1 MKKCGACGSVIPGDT
16 NTFLSNSCNGAQMGY
31 VLCEFY
37 FSTLPDLVDDQ
48 EAVVVEGMPEAVVE
62 DGAQVH
68 VFV

>member
-1 MKKCGACGSVIPGDT
+1 
-16 NTFLSNSCNGAQMGY
+16 MGY

-37 FSTLPDLVDDQ
+37 FSTLPDLADDQ
-48 EAVVVEGMPEAVVE
+48 EAIVVEGMPEAVVE